1 MATLVRPRVSVFT
14 VLKVLFLLGA
24 LVVTLYPLLY
34 MLSISLSDTTQVLL
48 GKVGLIP
55 KGVNL
60 FMYEFVLR
68 DQRIFTSYR
77 NTIFY
82 VVTGT
87 TLSLLITAAAA
98 FSLSKRRVVFHRFFT
113 VMVIVTMFFGGGMIP
128 TYLTIR
134 GLGLIDTI
142 WAVLLPSAMSTYN
155 LLVMRTFFDQFPREI
170 EESGQLDGLN
180 DIQILTR
187 LVLPSSKAVL
197 ASIGLFYAVSRW
209 NAYFEPFLY
218 LNNPDL
224 FPLQIILRN
233 ILQAGQ
239 TNVVGGGD
247 TLMVED
253 SLRYTAVIVSILP
266 IIAVYPFL
274 QTYFVKGVMLGAVK
288 G

>member
-1 MATLVRPRVSVFT
+1 MGTPVQARMSAYT

-24 LVVTLYPLLY
+24 VIVTLYPLLY

-48 GKVGLIP
+48 GKVGLVP

-60 FMYEFVLR
+60 LMYRFVLR

-77 NTIFY
+77 NTLFY
-82 VVTGT
+82 VVAGT
-87 TLSLLITAAAA
+87 SLSLLITAAAA

-113 VMVIVTMFFGGGMIP
+113 VMVVVTMFFGGGMIP

-134 GLGLIDTI
+134 SLGLIDTI

-170 EESGQLDGLN
+170 EESGQIDGLN
-180 DIQILTR
+180 DIGILSR

-197 ASIGLFYAVSRW
+197 ASIGLFYAVARW

-218 LNNPDL
+218 LNTPSRY
-224 FPLQIILRN
+224 PLQIILRD

-247 TLMVED
+247 TLMVEE

-266 IIAVYPFL
+266 IVVIYPFL
-274 QTYFVKGVMLGAVK
+274 QKYFVKGVMLGAVK

>member
-1 MATLVRPRVSVFT
+1 MGSPVQARMSGYT

-24 LVVTLYPLLY
+24 VIVTLYPLAY

-60 FMYEFVLR
+60 LMYRFVLR

-77 NTIFY
+77 NTLFY
-82 VVTGT
+82 VVAGT
-87 TLSLLITAAAA
+87 SLSLLITAAAA
-98 FSLSKRRVVFHRFFT
+98 FSLSKRRVVFHRTFT
-113 VMVIVTMFFGGGMIP
+113 VMVVVTMFFGGGMIP

-134 GLGLIDTI
+134 SLGLIDTI

-170 EESGQLDGLN
+170 EESGQIDGLN
-180 DIQILTR
+180 DIGILAR

-218 LNNPDL
+218 LNTPSL
-224 FPLQIILRN
+224 YPLQIILRD

-247 TLMVED
+247 TLMVEE
-253 SLRYTAVIVSILP
+253 SLRYTAVIVSIVP
-266 IIAVYPFL
+266 IVAIYPFL
-274 QTYFVKGVMLGAVK
+274 QKYFVKGVMLGAVK

>member
-1 MATLVRPRVSVFT
+1 MGIQVRTRVSVFT

-24 LVVTLYPLLY
+24 VIVTLYPLLY

-48 GKVGLIP
+48 GKVGMIP
-55 KGVNL
+55 KGINL
-60 FMYEFVLR
+60 YMYKFVLR

-87 TLSLLITAAAA
+87 ALSLVITAAAA

-113 VMVIVTMFFGGGMIP
+113 IMVIVTMFFGGGMIP

-134 GLGLIDTI
+134 NLGLIDTI

-155 LLVMRTFFDQFPREI
+155 LLVMRTFFDQFPKEI

-180 DIQILTR
+180 DIGTLVR

-218 LNNPDL
+218 LNTPDL
-224 FPLQIILRN
+224 FPLQIILRD

-247 TLMVED
+247 TLMVEE

-266 IIAVYPFL
+266 IVAVYPFL
-274 QTYFVKGVMLGAVK
+274 QKYFVKGVMLGAVK

>member
-1 MATLVRPRVSVFT
+1 MGIQLRSRVSAFT
-14 VLKVLFLLGA
+14 VLKVLFLLGMVA
-24 LVVTLYPLLY
+24 VTLYPLLY
-34 MLSISLSDTTQVLL
+34 MLSISISDSTQVLL

-60 FMYEFVLR
+60 HMYRFVLR
-68 DQRIFTSYR
+68 DRRIFASYR

-82 VVTGT
+82 VLVGT
-87 TLSLLITAAAA
+87 ALSLVITAAAA

-113 VMVIVTMFFGGGMIP
+113 VMVVVTMFFGGGMIP

-134 GLGLIDTI
+134 SLGMIDTI

-155 LLVMRTFFDQFPREI
+155 LLVMRSFFDGFPKEV
-170 EESGQLDGLN
+170 EESGQIDGLN

-187 LVLPSSKAVL
+187 LVLPSSQAVL
-197 ASIGLFYAVSRW
+197 ASIGLFYAVARW
-209 NAYFEPFLY
+209 NAYFDPFLY
-218 LNNPDL
+218 LNTPDL
-224 FPLQIILRN
+224 FPLQIILRD

-247 TLMVED
+247 TLMVEE

-266 IIAVYPFL
+266 IIVVYPFL
-274 QTYFVKGVMLGAVK
+274 QKYFVKGVMLGAVK

>member
-1 MATLVRPRVSVFT
+1 MAVQVRSRISAFT
-14 VLKVLFLLGA
+14 VLKVLFLLA
-24 LVVTLYPLLY
+24 AVVATLYPLLY
-34 MLSISLSDTTQVLL
+34 MLSISISDTTQVLL

-60 FMYEFVLR
+60 SMYRFVLR

-82 VVTGT
+82 VLVGT
-87 TLSLLITAAAA
+87 ALSLVVTAAAA

-113 VMVIVTMFFGGGMIP
+113 ILVVVTMFFGGGMIP

-134 GLGLIDTI
+134 GLGMIDTI
-142 WAVLLPSAMSTYN
+142 WAVLLPSAVSTYN
-155 LLVMRTFFDQFPREI
+155 LLVMRTFFDGFPKEI

-180 DIQILTR
+180 DVGILTR
-187 LVLPSSKAVL
+187 LVLPSSQAVL

-209 NAYFEPFLY
+209 NAYFDPFLY
-218 LNNPDL
+218 LNTPDL
-224 FPLQIILRN
+224 FPLQIILRD

-247 TLMVED
+247 TLMVEE

-266 IIAVYPFL
+266 IIVVYPFL
-274 QTYFVKGVMLGAVK
+274 QKYFVKGVMLGAVK